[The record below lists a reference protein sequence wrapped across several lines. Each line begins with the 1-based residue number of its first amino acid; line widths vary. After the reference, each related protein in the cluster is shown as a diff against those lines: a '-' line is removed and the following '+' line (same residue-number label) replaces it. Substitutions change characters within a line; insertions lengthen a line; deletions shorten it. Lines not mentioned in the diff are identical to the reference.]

1 MIWFCYTFVSIKPL
15 YKMRLS
21 ILMKMKIILS
31 ISVTLILFCMGCG
44 NPFSIRNAEE
54 PVNPSSSWTP
64 PHSAEEVLTNLIKAI
79 EERNIENYMRCLI
92 DSSNSNAV
100 FQFDPDPILA
110 VEYASVFSDW
120 NDQKEKAVMNL
131 AFSKVP
137 TDSLS
142 KLVFTEDIK
151 EISTPDSVVFIK
163 KYRLELHHTDVSLP
177 VEYEGQVEFWFT
189 EDRQGWWAIY
199 RWIDNSVSDYRSWSY
214 LKAVLSG

>member
-1 MIWFCYTFVSIKPL
+1 ME
-15 YKMRLS
+15 
-21 ILMKMKIILS
+21 MKIVLKLLIMP
-31 ISVTLILFCMGCG
+31 ILFCMGCG

-100 FQFDPDPILA
+100 FRFDPDPILA

-120 NDQKEKAVMNL
+120 NDQKEKVVMNL

-177 VEYEGQVEFWFT
+177 VEYRGQVEFWLT

-199 RWIDNSVSDYRSWSY
+199 RWIDNSISDYRSWSY